1 MTSSINGYHL
11 YHSFLAGYISVLEKK
26 AEMNRIN
33 VFPVADG
40 DTGNNI
46 TRTIRS
52 VVQGASS
59 RKSVDIMLKDFAD
72 KSLEGARGNSGMIL
86 SQFITGFSRTGRG
99 KSRMTLKEF
108 GHGVNEAVDYAY
120 TALEEPQEGTIL
132 TVLRIWANAV
142 YEKSLSENSFKEVM
156 SHGFEAAKQALRKTT
171 EQLIVLRDNHVVDAG
186 ALGFVSFLEGI
197 ERFHQKGP
205 VPQKLRKSLKSE
217 TLTAGTVLSHK
228 EKAVSSTLTYRYCT
242 ELLLENPRIEASRLR
257 KKLKTYGD
265 SLIVGEGDSRIRV
278 HIHTDDPPS
287 LAACLNRYGS
297 IIQQKVD
304 DMFRQQQIVNSR
316 RGNVAVVTDSIA
328 DIPLSLQDE
337 LQIHR
342 IPLSLLW
349 GEEEYL
355 DRLTISPEEFYRQ
368 QQIRSDFPGSS
379 LPDLQRI
386 DALFS
391 YLAEHYD
398 HILVLPVAS
407 ALSGTFQQMLQG
419 AEPYNRDGKRIAV
432 VDTRLN
438 SAAQGLLVAEVARE
452 ALKGASLEELISLAE
467 NLRERVKIYVSLST
481 FKFMVKGGRVSPL
494 KGFIATALNLK
505 PIVTLD
511 EQGRGKAMDK
521 AFSRQGL
528 LKKITLLLKET
539 QKTRGIEKYCVVH
552 ALSSDKA
559 EEFARIVRGIADREP
574 EYITSISPIVGMH
587 SGKGAVA
594 IGVIE
599 GVRKS
604 S

>member
-1 MTSSINGYHL
+1 MTATINGYHL

-52 VVQGASS
+52 VLMGVSS
-59 RKSVDIMLKDFAD
+59 RKSVDSMLREFAE

-86 SQFITGFSRTGRG
+86 SQFITGFYRNGKGR
-99 KSRMTLKEF
+99 SSLSLQEF
-108 GHGVNEAVDYAY
+108 GDGIREAVDYAY

-132 TVLRIWANAV
+132 TVLRVWANAV
-142 YEKSLSENSFKEVM
+142 YERSLKESSFSKVMTHGLEVAKS
-156 SHGFEAAKQALRKTT
+156 ALRKTT
-171 EQLIVLRDNHVVDAG
+171 EQLIILRENHVVDAG
-186 ALGFVSFLEGI
+186 ALGFVSFLEGV
-197 ERFHQKGP
+197 EKFHRKGP
-205 VPQKLRKSLKSE
+205 VSWKMRRSLKHESME
-217 TLTAGTVLSHK
+217 ITRSHRENESILSGDM
-228 EKAVSSTLTYRYCT
+228 TFRYCT
-242 ELLLENPRIEASRLR
+242 ELLLENPDVQAGDLR
-257 KKLKTYGD
+257 NSLKSYGD
-265 SLIVGEGDSRIRV
+265 SLIVGEGGNRIRV
-278 HIHTDDPPS
+278 HIHTDDPPGLTS
-287 LAACLNRYGS
+287 YLNRLGT
-297 IIQQKVD
+297 IVQQKVD
-304 DMFRQQQIVNSR
+304 DMVRQEQVVNSR
-316 RGNVAVVTDSIA
+316 KGSVAIVTDSIA
-328 DIPLSLQDE
+328 DIPLFLQDE
-337 LQIHR
+337 LHIHR
-342 IPLSLLW
+342 IPLSIIW

-368 QQIRSDFPGSS
+368 QQFRADFPSSS

-386 DALFS
+386 DALYS
-391 YLAEHYD
+391 YLAEHYE

-407 ALSGTFQQMLQG
+407 ALSGTYQQMLKG
-419 AEPYNRDGKRIAV
+419 AEPYNRDETRIKV

-438 SAAQGLLVAEVARE
+438 SAAQGLLVAEVARK
-452 ALKGASLEELISLAE
+452 AMTGASVEILSTLAE

-494 KGFIATALNLK
+494 KGFIASVLNLK

-511 EQGRGKAMDK
+511 AQGRGKAMDK

-528 LKKITLLLKET
+528 LKKISLLLKET
-539 QKTRGIEKYCVVH
+539 QREKGIEKYCVVH

-559 EEFARIVRGIADREP
+559 EEFARIVQNITEKEP
-574 EYITSISPIVGMH
+574 EFITSISPIVGMH

-599 GVRKS
+599 GLQQDS
-604 S
+604 